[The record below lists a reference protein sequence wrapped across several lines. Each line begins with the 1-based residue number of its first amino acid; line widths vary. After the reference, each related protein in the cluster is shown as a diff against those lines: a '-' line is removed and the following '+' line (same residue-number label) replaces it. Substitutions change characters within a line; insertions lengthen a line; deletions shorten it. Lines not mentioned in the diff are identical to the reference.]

1 MNFLIS
7 NFSENR
13 IDTFV
18 KNTIMSGYII
28 LGFIALLIFSGLKTV
43 QQGNVAVVTVFG
55 KYRRVIRP
63 GLNLLIPFVETIFK
77 RISTQNRSVELE
89 FQAVTIDQANVYFKS
104 MLLFSV
110 QNDAE
115 ESIKKVAFKFIDEK
129 SLMQALI
136 RTIEGNIRAF
146 VATKKQAEVLS
157 LRNEIIDHVK
167 EQIDNVIEEWGYHL
181 HDLQIND
188 ITFDEAVMRSMSQV
202 VASSNLKA
210 AAENEGQALLITKTK
225 AAEADGNAIKIAA
238 QAEREAAQLRGQGVA
253 LFREEVA
260 KGMQNAAREM
270 QQANLDTSM
279 IMFSM
284 WTEAIKNFAEYG
296 KGNVIFLDGSPDGMQ
311 KVMKQMMG
319 MDTLLDNSKKSS
331 AE

>member
-1 MNFLIS
+1 MPL
-7 NFSENR
+7 
-13 IDTFV
+13 
-18 KNTIMSGYII
+18 YILLAI
-28 LGFIALLIFSGLKTV
+28 LALLIFSGLKTV

-63 GLNLLIPFVETIFK
+63 GLNLLIPFIENIFK

-110 QNDAE
+110 QNE
-115 ESIKKVAFKFIDEK
+115 EEETIKKVAFKFIDEK

-146 VATKKQAEVLS
+146 VATKKQSEVLS
-157 LRNEIIDHVK
+157 LRNEIVDHVK

-296 KGNVIFLDGSPDGMQ
+296 KGNVLFLDGSPDGMQ

-319 MDTLLDNSKKSS
+319 MDTLLDNSKRESS
-331 AE
+331 EKK

>member
-1 MNFLIS
+1 MPL
-7 NFSENR
+7 
-13 IDTFV
+13 
-18 KNTIMSGYII
+18 YILLAI
-28 LGFIALLIFSGLKTV
+28 VALLIFSGLKTV

-63 GLNLLIPFVETIFK
+63 GLNLLIPFVEVVFK

-110 QNDAE
+110 QNDDE
-115 ESIKKVAFKFIDEK
+115 ECVKKVAFKFIDEK

-146 VATKKQAEVLS
+146 VATKKQSEVLS
-157 LRNEIIDHVK
+157 LRNEIVDHVK

-296 KGNVIFLDGSPDGMQ
+296 KGNVLFLDGSPDGMQ
-311 KVMKQMMG
+311 KVMRQMMG
-319 MDTLLDNSKKSS
+319 MDTLLDNSKKTSGQN
-331 AE
+331 E

>member
-1 MNFLIS
+1 MP
-7 NFSENR
+7 
-13 IDTFV
+13 
-18 KNTIMSGYII
+18 GYILI
-28 LGFIALLIFSGLKTV
+28 AIIALLIFSGLKTV

-55 KYRRVIRP
+55 KYRRVLRP

-110 QNDAE
+110 QDDAE

-319 MDTLLDNSKKSS
+319 MDTLLDTSEKASVKK
-331 AE
+331 E

>member
-1 MNFLIS
+1 M
-7 NFSENR
+7 
-13 IDTFV
+13 DTFV
-18 KNTIMSGYII
+18 KNTTMPLYIVLAI
-28 LGFIALLIFSGLKTV
+28 IALLVFSGMKTV

-63 GLNLLIPFVETIFK
+63 GLNLLIPFIETIFK

-110 QNDAE
+110 QSDNEDCV
-115 ESIKKVAFKFIDEK
+115 KNVAFKFIDEK

-319 MDTLLDNSKKSS
+319 MDTLLDTSKKLD
-331 AE
+331 